1 MWSPLNIIALIVLV
15 FVLIQKLCNQLVLTL
30 VMMVVITFTM
40 WSPLNIID
48 CLGFGGDP
56 KVLQSIGV
64 HIGDDGGVVYGDY
77 IHNVLSPEHH

>member
-48 CLGFGGDP
+48 CLGFCGDP
-56 KVLQSIGV
+56 KALVLTLV
-64 HIGDDGGVVYGDY
+64 MMVVSLMV
-77 IHNVLSPEHH
+77 IPHTTKMAKMPI